1 MWIVLSIGFCFFAI
15 LFLWKFGNGNGLV
28 RQNVIKT
35 GTSKDSTSESTKKKE
50 SELSVNLLFSAG
62 LSQLDSQELDQ
73 LEKLLK
79 SLQKESL
86 ISIEISGSADST
98 GNLARNRKLVR
109 DRVQFVRSILQKQGK
124 LISNL
129 NVVYQEPIPGRT
141 AKERERLRA
150 VRLRVKY
157 LEVF

>member
-1 MWIVLSIGFCFFAI
+1 MMWIVLSIGFCFFAI

-35 GTSKDSTSESTKKKE
+35 GTSKDSTSESTKKE

-150 VRLRVKY
+150 VRLRIKY